1 MAKGF
6 DCCETTEIY
15 SEVQS
20 SYKQVNLSIIMMLI
34 DRNPAV
40 CVCVWLSGPK
50 KVLWS
55 RLACVV
61 VDMVKKS
68 LTVFFVWVQGLC
80 LEHSAALKNYLLWY

>member
-40 CVCVWLSGPK
+40 CVCVTLRAEES
-50 KVLWS
+50 S
-55 RLACVV
+55 
-61 VDMVKKS
+61 MVAPS
-68 LTVFFVWVQGLC
+68 LC
-80 LEHSAALKNYLLWY
+80 RS